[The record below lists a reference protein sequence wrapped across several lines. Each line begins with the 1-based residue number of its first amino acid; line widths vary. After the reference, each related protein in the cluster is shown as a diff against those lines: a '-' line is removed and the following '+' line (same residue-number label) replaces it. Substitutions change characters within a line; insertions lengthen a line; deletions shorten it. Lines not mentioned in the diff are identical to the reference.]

1 MIHRK
6 VLFLAVRIIER
17 IVHDEWGV
25 FLWSCYRL
33 PEAATITT
41 RASLFPVK

>member
-1 MIHRK
+1 M
-6 VLFLAVRIIER
+6 LFPAGGIMEWS
-17 IVHDEWGV
+17 VHDEWGM

-33 PEAATITT
+33 PEAASITT